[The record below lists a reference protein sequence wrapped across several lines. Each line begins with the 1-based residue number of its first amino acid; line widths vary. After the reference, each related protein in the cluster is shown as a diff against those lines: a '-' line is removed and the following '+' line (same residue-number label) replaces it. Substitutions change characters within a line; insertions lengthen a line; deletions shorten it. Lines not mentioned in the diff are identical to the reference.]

1 MRTGMKRLFAA
12 FAAGMLLFST
22 AFAQED
28 QELTEEDL
36 FAQWDLEADET
47 ENVVL
52 DENGAI
58 VKMTCDELILYA
70 EYFTTYTLDEPSYK
84 EGFVGLTTDSY
95 TGEQAFIS
103 GATMSSDA
111 VDIATKDAFAAFAAI
126 S

>member
-52 DENGAI
+52 DENGEA
-58 VKMTCDELILYA
+58 VTFKR
-70 EYFTTYTLDEPSYK
+70 K
-84 EGFVGLTTDSY
+84 
-95 TGEQAFIS
+95 IS
-103 GATMSSDA
+103 KRMAPFNCM
-111 VDIATKDAFAAFAAI
+111 V
-126 S
+126 